1 MPEPP
6 AESQTALVTVGTRP
20 VPATKDNVIVM
31 DRFVQV
37 MDPTAPP
44 RARWA
49 LAVVACRLGL
59 HPLNNEVI
67 LYEGQPYITIQG
79 RRRLAERSHDVAAV
93 QPWIITDKDERIA
106 LGANEP
112 GDVVAGC
119 RLFRRSSDIPTIQYG
134 MVRQFERWPS
144 DKEMLKLGITRA
156 DVDKLRAANNP
167 DGIFALIKA
176 ERPPKVRPVILQ
188 PQTMAMKRAEA
199 RALDSLA
206 GVPLPTYDAEIGAPV
221 AEAAMPPQLLEADD
235 GSQPPDDGDQ
245 GAPPPS
251 EAAPPAAAGE
261 RPWQPG
267 EGPVAP
273 PEDSED
279 PGPDETQAE
288 GFAGTP
294 LGNAA
299 RAGGRKD
306 K

>member
-1 MPEPP
+1 MAQPSPES
-6 AESQTALVTVGTRP
+6 ERALVTIGTHP
-20 VPATKDNVIVM
+20 VPATRDNVNVM
-31 DRFVQV
+31 DRFVQI
-37 MDPTAPP
+37 MDPAAPP
-44 RARWA
+44 KARWA

-93 QPWIITDKDERIA
+93 QPWIITDKEERAA
-106 LGANEP
+106 LGASEP

-119 RLFRRSSDIPTIQYG
+119 RLFRRSSELPTIQYG

-144 DKEMLKLGITRA
+144 EKEMQKLGVTRA
-156 DVDKLRAANNP
+156 EVDKLRVANNP

-206 GVPLPTYDAEIGAPV
+206 GVPLPTYDAEIGAPI
-221 AEAAMPPQLLEADD
+221 AEAAMPPQLVEADD
-235 GSQPPDDGDQ
+235 GSGPPADGDQ
-245 GAPPPS
+245 GAPPVTDAP
-251 EAAPPAAAGE
+251 PPAAAGE

-267 EGPVAP
+267 EGPMAP
-273 PEDSED
+273 TEDPQGEDPEDPPPADSQGSLMGR
-279 PGPDETQAE
+279 PAP
-288 GFAGTP
+288 
-294 LGNAA
+294 
-299 RAGGRKD
+299 RGGAKE
-306 K
+306 